1 MRILI
6 RRFRGRRKHPNW
18 TGIAKEAERTLDAVV
33 KPRLLSYAER
43 IVANWEHK
51 PEFKARKVVTRGAI
65 AVDVWP
71 TGPNKKYWVW
81 VSRGTGLYGP
91 KHRKYPIKP
100 RKPGGVLAF
109 PSVYTPKTR
118 PRGPSYGGPGTSSG
132 PTVFAMHVEH
142 PGTKPRHFEEA
153 WARWGKTW
161 FRREME
167 NAIRRGARRA

>member
-18 TGIAKEAERTLDAVV
+18 TGIVKEAERTLDRVV
-33 KPRLLSYAER
+33 KPRLLDYAER
-43 IVANWEHK
+43 VVANWEHK
-51 PEFKARKVVTRGAI
+51 PRFKARKVVTRKAI

-81 VSRGTGLYGP
+81 TSRGTKP
-91 KHRKYPIKP
+91 HVIKP
-100 RKPGGVLAF
+100 KRAKVLAF
-109 PSVYTPKTR
+109 PSVYVPKTT

-132 PTVFAMHVEH
+132 PTIFAAHVDH
-142 PGTKPRHFEEA
+142 PGTKPRRFEEA

-167 NAIRRGARRA
+167 NAMRRGARRA